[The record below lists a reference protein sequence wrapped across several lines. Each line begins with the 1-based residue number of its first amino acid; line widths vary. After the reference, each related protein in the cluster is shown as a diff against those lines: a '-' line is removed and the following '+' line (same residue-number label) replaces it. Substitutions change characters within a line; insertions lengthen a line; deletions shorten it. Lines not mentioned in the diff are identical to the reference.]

1 MKSYAGEMVQKFEK
15 RKGFLARLIKSF
27 WSKIFEWF
35 LIGIKLVTQPFMF
48 IAEKFSRFLNLLGN
62 FVQKH
67 IMSADKLPIKMQ

>member
-1 MKSYAGEMVQKFEK
+1 MKACAGEMVKKLEE
-15 RKGFLARLIKSF
+15 RKGFLAQLIEGF
-27 WSKIFEWF
+27 RSKIIEWC
-35 LIGIKLVTQPFMF
+35 LIGIELVTQSFMY